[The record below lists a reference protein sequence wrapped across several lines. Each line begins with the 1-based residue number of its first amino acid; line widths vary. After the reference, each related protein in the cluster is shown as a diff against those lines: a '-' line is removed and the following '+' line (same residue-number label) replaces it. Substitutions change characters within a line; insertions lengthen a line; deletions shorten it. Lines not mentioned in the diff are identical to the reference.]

1 MKNPFENHDYRGP
14 NRRSGQE
21 RRRVPDRREEI
32 RWEPDKDDRR
42 SGQDRRRNVWDDK
55 MSR

>member
-1 MKNPFENHDYRGP
+1 MKNPFENYDYRGP

-32 RWEPDKDDRR
+32 RWEPEKDDRR
-42 SGQDRRRNVWDDK
+42 NGQDRRRNVWDDK
-55 MSR
+55 TSR